1 MTAITVREV
10 SGKAEMNTFIRLPGM
25 ILKDDP
31 HWVEPLHFERKQ
43 FFSPKHNP
51 WFEHGEA
58 AFFIAWSGDR
68 PVGRISAQIDRLSPD
83 VDGRTCGLFGALTA
97 ENDQAIVTAL
107 MDTAEAWLRKKG
119 AGWMRGPYT
128 LNINHEGGLLVDG
141 FDTPPFLLMPHDP
154 AWLGPM
160 VEATGL
166 AKGRDAYAYR
176 LDTTD
181 GLPERPKRLFR
192 QAPENLRMR
201 PVDPKKWNDEIQIIA
216 HIFNE
221 SWKDNWGF
229 IPFTQAE
236 INAMGKEMKPLI
248 DPGLTRIAELDGE
261 PIGFIVLMA
270 DVNEVVKDFR
280 GKLFPFNI
288 LRLLWRLKYAR
299 IRGARVPLMG
309 MLPGLEGIM
318 ASIAP
323 VMLIYSPEER
333 YRERGFNELEFSWIL
348 EDNMPVRKMIE
359 MLGSKI
365 VKTYRFYEK
374 PLD

>member
-1 MTAITVREV
+1 M
-10 SGKAEMNTFIRLPGM
+10 SL
-25 ILKDDP
+25 
-31 HWVEPLHFERKQ
+31 
-43 FFSPKHNP
+43 
-51 WFEHGEA
+51 
-58 AFFIAWSGDR
+58 
-68 PVGRISAQIDRLSPD
+68 
-83 VDGRTCGLFGALTA
+83 
-97 ENDQAIVTAL
+97 
-107 MDTAEAWLRKKG
+107 
-119 AGWMRGPYT
+119 
-128 LNINHEGGLLVDG
+128 
-141 FDTPPFLLMPHDP
+141 
-154 AWLGPM
+154 
-160 VEATGL
+160 
-166 AKGRDAYAYR
+166 
-176 LDTTD
+176 
-181 GLPERPKRLFR
+181 
-192 QAPENLRMR
+192 
-201 PVDPKKWNDEIQIIA
+201 
-216 HIFNE
+216 
-221 SWKDNWGF
+221 WKDNWGF